1 MPVGRAADVDKGRE
15 VIACIIAH
23 IFVNSLFS
31 RLDEEIADARV
42 DGSDIF
48 EASNEGTDVLKSGT
62 SNNLRDRVL
71 QESIVQI
78 LKILAGLLNRRNFR
92 EFSDNISASLTH
104 LLFFV
109 FG

>member
-1 MPVGRAADVDKGRE
+1 MPVSRAADVYKGWE

-23 IFVNSLFS
+23 IFVNRLFS

-62 SNNLRDRVL
+62 SNNLRYRVL

-78 LKILAGLLNRRNFR
+78 LKILAGFLNRRHFR
-92 EFSDNISASLTH
+92 EFSNNISASLTH